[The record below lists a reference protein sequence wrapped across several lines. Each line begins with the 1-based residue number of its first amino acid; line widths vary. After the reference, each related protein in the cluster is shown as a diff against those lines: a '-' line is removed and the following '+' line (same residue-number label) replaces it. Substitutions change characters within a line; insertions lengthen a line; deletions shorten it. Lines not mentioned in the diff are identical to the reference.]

1 MSGPAL
7 NFYKTLQ
14 FGVAAAAPIFRQ
26 PQPAATNNE
35 QLKVFNKIN
44 LNFGQQACH
53 QIAGV
58 KLAPT

>member
-1 MSGPAL
+1 
-7 NFYKTLQ
+7 
-14 FGVAAAAPIFRQ
+14 VAAAAPIFRQ